1 MESKNQKLYKCK
13 KCNEED
19 ETKFYNG
26 RLHICKNCYTGKITE
41 QKKKDKEYV
50 EDMKKEISALKDA
63 IEDQNK
69 KIAFILTRI

>member
-1 MESKNQKLYKCK
+1 MENKNQKIYKCK
-13 KCNEED
+13 KCNEE
-19 ETKFYNG
+19 EESKFYTG

-41 QKKKDKEYV
+41 QKNKAKESV
-50 EDMKKEISALKDA
+50 EDMRKEIDALKEA